1 MIVQLCEIAQ
11 VRSGDKGDY
20 SDISLFAQNKEM
32 FEVFK
37 SEITAEKVFEHFKP
51 MASGPVQRF
60 EMENVLALK
69 FLIDGALAGGASQ
82 SLRSDNLGKCF
93 GSNLLRMKID
103 VPDHILQDAKCFRY
117 PRPN

>member
-1 MIVQLCEIAQ
+1 MIVQLCQIAQ
-11 VRSGDKGDY
+11 VRSGDKGDC

-37 SEITAEKVFEHFKP
+37 SEITAAKVYEHFKP
-51 MASGPVQRF
+51 MVTGPVQRF
-60 EMENVLALK
+60 ELENVLALK

-93 GSNLLRMKID
+93 GSNLLRLEVNI
-103 VPDHILQDAKCFRY
+103 PDPILQGAKCFRF
-117 PRPN
+117 PK